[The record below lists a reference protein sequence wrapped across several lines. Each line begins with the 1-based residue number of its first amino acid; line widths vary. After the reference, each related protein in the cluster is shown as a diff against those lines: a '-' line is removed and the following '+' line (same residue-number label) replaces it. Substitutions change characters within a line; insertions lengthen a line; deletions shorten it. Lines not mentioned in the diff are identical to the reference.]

1 MLRALLAWLWALF
14 VRTDPPTSL
23 SDLWAALAH
32 AHADAPGSAPMPW
45 AFFTLKSGVPGSG
58 KSLTLVAELQEACN
72 GENPPTVYVHNI
84 PNLALPHIPL
94 PVFNPVVTVKGD
106 DGKPMQVFSRTLEV
120 DWSSVASGSLVVID
134 EAQHVFPPRGSAG
147 RVPGYVSFLNTH
159 RHKPVLIVLITQH
172 PKLID
177 GAVRKLISKHQHY
190 RRVFGGG
197 RHICYEWDSCSENLA
212 GFKEATK
219 RVAAFPKKAYAAYKS
234 AEAHHKPKFRLPFW
248 FAIPLIAIAGFA
260 YFFPDVYRIFTG
272 QYGKAAADRAA
283 AAAGVA
289 SSPGAPIPP
298 GRPGQRAAPGD
309 SRRFDSPPPVPALP
323 MPATYRP
330 AEFWPVDVAG
340 CFITSTECVCALQ
353 SGRLA
358 RDMGQMCYDIATRQ
372 LDVHPTRPRPV
383 GRSDNPGAQAS
394 VAPPGQ
400 ALPPA
405 ASASQAA
412 GAAGGG
418 QRPAQAET
426 AAGVARSLPG

>member
-1 MLRALLAWLWALF
+1 MLPSSLAELWAR
-14 VRTDPPTSL
+14 VSRAD
-23 SDLWAALAH
+23 H
-32 AHADAPGSAPMPW
+32 DAPSSAPMPW
-45 AFFTLKSGVPGSG
+45 AFFTLKTGVPGSG
-58 KSLTLVAELQEACN
+58 KSLTLVAELQEAFK

-94 PVFNPVVTVKGD
+94 PVFNPVVTAKGD

-120 DWSSVASGSLVVID
+120 DWSAVASGSLVVID

-197 RHICYEWDSCSENLA
+197 RHICYEWDACSENLS

-219 RVAAFPKKAYAAYKS
+219 RVASFPKKAYSAYKS

-248 FAIPLIAIAGFA
+248 FAIPVIAIAGFS
-260 YFFPDVYRIFTG
+260 YFLPDVYRIFTG
-272 QYGKAAADRAA
+272 EYGKAAADRAA

-289 SSPGAPIPP
+289 PAP
-298 GRPGQRAAPGD
+298 GRPAQPGQAGALSAQSPPITAGMFAAPQ
-309 SRRFDSPPPVPALP
+309 P
-323 MPATYRP
+323 MPATYT
-330 AEFWPVDVAG
+330 AAGYWPTEVAG
-340 CFITSTECVCALQ
+340 CFISSECVCVLQ

-358 RDMGQMCYDIATRQ
+358 RDLGQMCYDIATRR
-372 LDVHPTRPRPV
+372 LEVHPARPRPV
-383 GRSDNPGAQAS
+383 GRSDQPGAVQPMPTAGH
-394 VAPPGQ
+394 AM
-400 ALPPA
+400 PPA

-412 GAAGGG
+412 GAAVGG
-418 QRPAQAET
+418 QRPAQADT
-426 AAGVARSLPG
+426 AAGVARSLAG